1 MRFGK
6 GVTEMCQC
14 IAKQVI
20 YAVSVPT
27 GTYFLEVSAYKGC
40 VSNLIDSGYA

>member
-1 MRFGK
+1 MRFVK

-14 IAKQVI
+14 IAKQVM

-27 GTYFLEVSAYKGC
+27 GMYFLEVSACKGC
-40 VSNLIDSGYA
+40 VSNSIDFGYA